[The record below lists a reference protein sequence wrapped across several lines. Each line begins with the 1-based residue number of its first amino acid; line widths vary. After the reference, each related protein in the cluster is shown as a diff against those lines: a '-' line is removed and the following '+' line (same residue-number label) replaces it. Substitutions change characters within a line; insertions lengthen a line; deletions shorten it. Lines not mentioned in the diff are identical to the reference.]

1 MLTKKNIRKARI
13 ASNRPLGKLKRLIN
27 PRERE
32 REIMGFFSSICCCL
46 WIPSRVSSDGVGA
59 RNQPLMPNSIETEAQ
74 TAIVVPH
81 FPVNSNL
88 SRL

>member
-1 MLTKKNIRKARI
+1 
-13 ASNRPLGKLKRLIN
+13 
-27 PRERE
+27 
-32 REIMGFFSSICCCL
+32 MGFFSSICCCL